1 MCLKSLFLVGTIIQ
15 MSLRVF
21 FYPVKTA
28 KEKIDA
34 VIKIC
39 ENHIEKGYKLMI
51 LVDSM
56 QAGEYI
62 EKTLWSH
69 SPQSFIPNTKEIGKK
84 APIFIG
90 ESLSNDYSSILNL
103 TQNCVDPANSKLT
116 TVYELEDATSKAKM
130 DLSKAKY
137 SQYKAENHHLHF
149 EAIS

>member
-1 MCLKSLFLVGTIIQ
+1 

-21 FYPVKTA
+21 FYPVKTV

-56 QAGEYI
+56 QAAEYI
-62 EKTLWSH
+62 EKILWGHNS
-69 SPQSFIPNTKEIGKK
+69 QSFIPNTKEAGKK

-90 ESLSNDYSSILNL
+90 ESLNNEYCSILNL
-103 TQNCVDPANSKLT
+103 TQNCIDAGNSKLT
-116 TVYELEDATSKAKM
+116 TVYELEDGTSKAKM

-137 SQYKAENHHLHF
+137 SQYKAENYHLHF

>member
-1 MCLKSLFLVGTIIQ
+1 MN
-15 MSLRVF
+15 LRVF
-21 FYPVKTA
+21 FHPVKTA

-56 QAGEYI
+56 QTGDYI
-62 EKTLWSH
+62 EKVLWGQN
-69 SPQSFIPNTKEIGKK
+69 PQSFIPNTKEIGKK
-84 APIFIG
+84 TPIFIA
-90 ESLSNDYSSILNL
+90 ESLSNDYSSVLNL
-103 TQNCVDPANSKLT
+103 TQNSIDPTNSKLT

-137 SQYKAENHHLHF
+137 SQYKAGSHHLHF
-149 EAIS
+149 EAISIYTQNDSRAGN